1 MAYKYK
7 SSKKNNKST
16 RKKMRGGADTPPFE
30 SDIPAIPIQE
40 QVDVDVGP
48 LELDDYTGENNSHYM
63 NDESG
68 DTTFES
74 VISDVNEGGRKI
86 KRKTL
91 KRKTLKKKGKT
102 RKTKKRKT
110 MKIKKAVKKGKSRKT
125 IKRRKLFHFRSSAI
139 QKKGGADTITEDTS
153 PPAYNEAYE
162 EYISLNP

>member
-1 MAYKYK
+1 MH
-7 SSKKNNKST
+7 
-16 RKKMRGGADTPPFE
+16 GGTDTPPFE

-40 QVDVDVGP
+40 QADIDVGP

-63 NDESG
+63 NDDSG

-74 VISDVNEGGRKI
+74 VISDTEGGRKR
-86 KRKTL
+86 KRT
-91 KRKTLKKKGKT
+91 TLKKKGKT
-102 RKTKKRKT
+102 RKTRKT
-110 MKIKKAVKKGKSRKT
+110 KKMKRVVKKGKSRKSRKSL
-125 IKRRKLFHFRSSAI
+125 KRRKLFHFRPSAM

>member
-74 VISDVNEGGRKI
+74 VVSDVNEGGRKI
-86 KRKTL
+86 

-110 MKIKKAVKKGKSRKT
+110 MKIKKAVKKRNT
-125 IKRRKLFHFRSSAI
+125 KRRKLFHFRSSAI

>member
-1 MAYKYK
+1 MGYKYK
-7 SSKKNNKST
+7 FSKKNNKST

-30 SDIPAIPIQE
+30 SDIPAIPSQE

-91 KRKTLKKKGKT
+91 KRKTLKKKGKQG
-102 RKTKKRKT
+102 KRK
-110 MKIKKAVKKGKSRKT
+110 KEK
-125 IKRRKLFHFRSSAI
+125 
-139 QKKGGADTITEDTS
+139 Q
-153 PPAYNEAYE
+153 
-162 EYISLNP
+162 

>member
-16 RKKMRGGADTPPFE
+16 RKRMHGGADTPPFE

-40 QVDVDVGP
+40 QADIDVGP

-63 NDESG
+63 NDDSG

-74 VISDVNEGGRKI
+74 VISDTEGGRRV
-86 KRKTL
+86 KRS
-91 KRKTLKKKGKT
+91 LKKRKGKT
-102 RKTKKRKT
+102 KKTKRQMKMALKKRKNTKKRKT
-110 MKIKKAVKKGKSRKT
+110 
-125 IKRRKLFHFRSSAI
+125 KRRKLFLF
-139 QKKGGADTITEDTS
+139 KKGGADTITEDTS

>member
-7 SSKKNNKST
+7 STKKNNKST

-68 DTTFES
+68 NTTFES
-74 VISDVNEGGRKI
+74 VISDTQGGRKI

-91 KRKTLKKKGKT
+91 KRKTLKKRKGKT

-110 MKIKKAVKKGKSRKT
+110 MKIKKAVKKRNT
-125 IKRRKLFHFRSSAI
+125 KRRKLFHFRSSAI

>member
-16 RKKMRGGADTPPFE
+16 RKRMRGGADTPPFE
-30 SDIPAIPIQE
+30 SDIQAIPIQE
-40 QVDVDVGP
+40 QSDIDVGP

-63 NDESG
+63 NDDSG

-74 VISDVNEGGRKI
+74 VISDTEGGRRV
-86 KRKTL
+86 KRS
-91 KRKTLKKKGKT
+91 LKKRKGKT
-102 RKTKKRKT
+102 KKTKRQMKMALKKRKNTKKRKT
-110 MKIKKAVKKGKSRKT
+110 
-125 IKRRKLFHFRSSAI
+125 KRRKLFHFRPSAM